1 MSRPPYSMY
10 LYARSARGPPYPIY
24 LYAGSASRPPYPIYL
39 YARYASRPPCP
50 IYLCAG
56 SAGRPPYP
64 IYLYVGLLAIV
75 IMYSSIPSR
84 LVYIFTDAT
93 IRNLKYSKK
102 QQQKKKGNP
111 PTRSKPSV
119 LSGSNRYASTSK
131 ALAQKNKKT
140 KPTKGNL
147 PTWSTKRTLRP
158 LHQMDFFFPGVA
170 NRYAS
175 TSKALVRV
183 IKFRY
188 SFTSS
193 SPPSNELLRIKLLLA
208 HTR

>member
-75 IMYSSIPSR
+75 IPEIGEPWLRCKDEDKSNVLINNKLERQDSTDHPLVNGPGSIWT
-84 LVYIFTDAT
+84 VVE
-93 IRNLKYSKK
+93 KYSR
-102 QQQKKKGNP
+102 GEHDV
-111 PTRSKPSV
+111 TV
-119 LSGSNRYASTSK
+119 ELSHISNRVICMASEFSN
-131 ALAQKNKKT
+131 A
-140 KPTKGNL
+140 
-147 PTWSTKRTLRP
+147 TL
-158 LHQMDFFFPGVA
+158 MKFPYTAGQV
-170 NRYAS
+170 
-175 TSKALVRV
+175 
-183 IKFRY
+183 
-188 SFTSS
+188 
-193 SPPSNELLRIKLLLA
+193 
-208 HTR
+208 